1 MDTQPSHAWQVM
13 YPPLQSHAHG
23 WLDVGDGHQ
32 IYWEECG
39 NPAAPAAL
47 FVHGGPGAGCTP
59 NDRRW
64 FDPSRWRIL
73 LLDQRGAGRS
83 RPLGHLVANRT
94 QDLVRDI
101 ESLRQHRGV
110 DRWLLFGGSWGA
122 TLALAYAQQHP
133 QRVLAL
139 VLRGVFTASAAERGW
154 LYTATGAA
162 ALEPAAWQRLWAT
175 RLPWLSALP
184 QLDLLSAIAVRLN
197 SGQPVVEQAAARAW
211 LQREQDLMAH
221 EARPAPAAEGP
232 CRPLDAAELAMA
244 RIGVHYAGH
253 AYFLAEGQLLAQ
265 AQALQGVPGVIV
277 QGDLDR
283 VTPPAAALALHRA
296 WPGSRLQRAP
306 DAGHASSH
314 PAMARLLIQATD
326 EFGAMA
332 RLDTSHRAKALA
344 TPSQH

>member
-1 MDTQPSHAWQVM
+1 M
-13 YPPLQSHAHG
+13 YPPLQSHAQG

-32 IYWEECG
+32 VYWEECG

-73 LLDQRGAGRS
+73 LFDQRGAGRS

-110 DRWLLFGGSWGA
+110 DRWLLLGGSWGA

-133 QRVLAL
+133 QRVRAL
-139 VLRGVFTASAAERGW
+139 VLRGVFTATAAERRW

-162 ALEPAAWQRLWAT
+162 ALDPAAWQRLWAALVP
-175 RLPWLSALP
+175 RLSAPLP
-184 QLDLLSAIAVRLN
+184 AAPQGDLLLEMAARLH
-197 SGQPVVEQAAARAW
+197 SGQAEAEQAAARAW
-211 LQREQDLMAH
+211 LQWEQDLMAH
-221 EARPAPAAEGP
+221 EARPTTAANFP
-232 CRPLDAAELAMA
+232 CRPRLPIDAAGLAMA
-244 RIGVHYAGH
+244 RIGVHYACH

-265 AQALQGVPGVIV
+265 ARALQGVPGAIV
-277 QGDLDR
+277 QGHLDR
-283 VTPPAAALALHRA
+283 VTPPAAAQALHRA
-296 WPGSRLQRAP
+296 WPGSRLHRAR

-314 PAMARLLIQATD
+314 PAMARALVRATD

-332 RLDTSHRAKALA
+332 SRHAPHRASELA
-344 TPSQH
+344 TLSQH